1 MSGLNQNTMIME
13 GSKVKSKIEQEV
25 WHMFTKLTK
34 TEVTDTDIIAILL
47 YDNRIMFFIKIRVT
61 MTSTER

>member
-13 GSKVKSKIEQEV
+13 RSKVKSKIEQEV

-34 TEVTDTDIIAILL
+34 TEVTDTDIIAILF
-47 YDNRIMFFIKIRVT
+47 YDNMIMFFIKRRVT
-61 MTSTER
+61 TTSTER